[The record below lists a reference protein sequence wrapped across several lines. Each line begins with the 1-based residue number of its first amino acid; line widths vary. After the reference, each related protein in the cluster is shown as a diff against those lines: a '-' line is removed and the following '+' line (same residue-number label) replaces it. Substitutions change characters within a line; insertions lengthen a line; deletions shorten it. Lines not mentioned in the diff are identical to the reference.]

1 MQKDPYLIL
10 GIERGASQE
19 EVEKAYKTLRAK
31 YSDLKFEEGEVG
43 ANAAKMLG
51 KLDMA
56 YEDCLMDIKDRE
68 NVKNYGSSYGEI
80 DSLIKEK
87 KYEEAQTL
95 LDKCEVR
102 DAEWHYMEAQIF
114 YKRQWHSE
122 AKAQL
127 EIACDLD
134 PSNEKYKSTLDRLE
148 RVMNR
153 PKDAEFNSERGQR
166 QSRAGYA
173 NPNSSD
179 FADNGTDACC
189 NACSTLLCADCCCEC
204 MGGDLIPCC

>member
-1 MQKDPYLIL
+1 MQKDPYLTL

>member
-56 YEDCLMDIKDRE
+56 YEDCLMDIRDRE
-68 NVKNYGSSYGEI
+68 NVRNYGSSYGEI
-80 DSLIKEK
+80 ENLIKEK
-87 KYEEAQTL
+87 KYEDAQTL

-134 PSNEKYKSTLDRLE
+134 PSNEKYKSTLERLE

-166 QSRAGYA
+166 QSRAGYT

-179 FADNGTDACC
+179 FADNGSDACC

>member
-102 DAEWHYMEAQIF
+102 DAEWHYMESQIF